1 MDKRKLRKIE
11 ISPPKSSDNK
21 TITFSLAHGF
31 RGRVLVV
38 ALFEHAS
45 LKGCVYV
52 DKIDKELLYYDFEKK
67 KWYKRI
73 PDSFFRNDVAHINTK
88 IARKYFSVTDEKVNM
103 ITYIDSWYGKIC
115 YKKKGERE
123 AERQKDYNKYFASL
137 PRLPKGA
144 YRYGEKLLGD
154 CLLYQQ
160 TKVYCVHCKTWHT
173 VSKRPV
179 NGSVMRCPNCR
190 TKATA
195 KPLVSTLENEKAYFY
210 VLQKHK
216 GKLVVNHCRYN
227 RTMNIA
233 TKVFGGSIDIY
244 WVDTINLSNG
254 KLEKFKY
261 DLFEETF
268 VRGRGM
274 RWSTWREDRRY
285 DPHTIYT
292 GNLKALLKS
301 TPLKYMQLQSFNELC
316 FAEDVFTFALKHA
329 NEAEMLCKT
338 GNYKLLSEL
347 SYNPKKLDKLREIP
361 KHYMV
366 KNPNLWLCDYEA
378 MSKTNGR
385 ISAEVCK
392 KIPTDRHYGS
402 FVDAVNLTRS
412 TGDKVLEYL
421 LKFADV
427 NHLFDSYNSPLVD
440 YSDYL
445 TAVQY
450 LFGTV
455 PKALRFPKDLEKAHD
470 SYIAKQKLKKNKEL
484 DSLISK
490 VTENLPESI
499 EFGGFVFCIAHSYE
513 FLLHEGEMMKH
524 CVGGENYGKSVANG
538 KILIISMRLS
548 SDVNKPVYTMEY
560 SRTNKNIVQLRGF
573 QNGVPKKQDKLIAE
587 QFIKQLGEIA

>member
-1 MDKRKLRKIE
+1 MYWAD
-11 ISPPKSSDNK
+11 
-21 TITFSLAHGF
+21 T
-31 RGRVLVV
+31 
-38 ALFEHAS
+38 
-45 LKGCVYV
+45 
-52 DKIDKELLYYDFEKK
+52 
-67 KWYKRI
+67 
-73 PDSFFRNDVAHINTK
+73 
-88 IARKYFSVTDEKVNM
+88 
-103 ITYIDSWYGKIC
+103 
-115 YKKKGERE
+115 
-123 AERQKDYNKYFASL
+123 
-137 PRLPKGA
+137 
-144 YRYGEKLLGD
+144 
-154 CLLYQQ
+154 
-160 TKVYCVHCKTWHT
+160 
-173 VSKRPV
+173 
-179 NGSVMRCPNCR
+179 
-190 TKATA
+190 
-195 KPLVSTLENEKAYFY
+195 
-210 VLQKHK
+210 
-216 GKLVVNHCRYN
+216 
-227 RTMNIA
+227 
-233 TKVFGGSIDIY
+233 IDI
-244 WVDTINLSNG
+244 SNG

-285 DPHTIYT
+285 EPHTIYT

-385 ISAEVCK
+385 ISAEICK
-392 KIPTDRHYGS
+392 KIPTDRHYS
-402 FVDAVNLTRS
+402 NFIDAVNLTRS

-427 NHLFDSYNSPLVD
+427 NYLFDSYNSPLID

-445 TAVQY
+445 SAVQY

-470 SYIAKQKLKKNKEL
+470 GYIAKQKLKKNKEL

-524 CVGGENYGKSVANG
+524 CVGGENYGKSVADG